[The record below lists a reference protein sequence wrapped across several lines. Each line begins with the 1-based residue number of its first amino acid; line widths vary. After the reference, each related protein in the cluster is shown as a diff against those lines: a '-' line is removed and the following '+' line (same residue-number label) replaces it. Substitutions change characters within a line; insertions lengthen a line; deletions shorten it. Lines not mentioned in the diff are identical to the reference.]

1 MSSLKTI
8 ENKFNLINNRV
19 KYGTNNGILVDTKTL
34 IVDNSNN
41 RVGIDTLR
49 PQATLDVSGSLRI
62 DTNNIINP
70 SGVRINTGTDTQIL
84 SNINNNI
91 AWSYNQEIFDGAN
104 MFAQNTTT
112 TFITGIPNINQG
124 WFGGVLGSNG
134 KIYTTPYGSPTTL
147 ILNPVTETYIQQN
160 VTAPNNTF
168 YSGGVCTN
176 GKIYYF
182 SIGSTAPILVNDI
195 INNRFYNIP
204 INYGSN
210 VGGYCGCC
218 LGANGKIYA
227 IPRYA
232 DNVFVLD
239 PKDESY
245 YFLTSP
251 YIISGV
257 VDSRYRRKWAFGV
270 LAPNGIIYCMPSFET
285 FFLKI
290 NTNDDTIDALTNG
303 PILAPT
309 SEAIS
314 SSEKY
319 QGGAL
324 APNGKIYAMPFSN
337 TGPNTGRFVLEVDP
351 VANSYIDLSGAGTI
365 SIGSTRNYVG
375 ATCGFDGNIYST
387 GELGS
392 SVLRINTSTTP
403 VTMSTFGSISRTWGG
418 VLAPNGKIYFN
429 PRPTV
434 GTSWTYI
441 KTGLPQVSEPWMLA
455 PEFNKL

>member
-1 MSSLKTI
+1 MSIKTS
-8 ENKFNLINNRV
+8 ESKYNLINNRI
-19 KYGTNNGILVDTKTL
+19 KYGTNNGIIVDTNLLVTD
-34 IVDNSNN
+34 ISNN
-41 RVGIDTLR
+41 RVGINTR
-49 PQATLDVSGSLRI
+49 TPQATLDVSGSLII
-62 DTNNIINP
+62 DTSNIINGRTGY
-70 SGVRINTGTDTQIL
+70 SINTPTDTQIL
-84 SNINNNI
+84 TNVNNNMQ
-91 AWSYNQEIFDGAN
+91 WSYNQEIFDGAN
-104 MFAQNTTT
+104 MFSQNTTT
-112 TFITGIPNINQG
+112 TFVTGIPNI
-124 WFGGVLGSNG
+124 LGSNG
-134 KIYTTPYGSPTTL
+134 KIYTTPYASPTTL
-147 ILNPVTETYIQQN
+147 ILNPDTETYIQQN
-160 VTAPNNTF
+160 VTATNNTF

-182 SIGSTAPILVNDI
+182 SIGGFILVNDI
-195 INNRFYNIP
+195 TNNRFYNIP
-204 INYGSN
+204 VNYGSN
-210 VGGYCGCC
+210 AGGYAGCC
-218 LGANGKIYA
+218 LGPNGKIYA

-232 DNVFVLD
+232 DNVLVLD

-257 VDSRYRRKWAFGV
+257 VDSRYRRKWGFGV
-270 LAPNGIIYCMPSFET
+270 LAPNGIIYCMPAFET

-290 NTNDDTIDALTNG
+290 NTNNDTIDALTNG

-309 SEAIS
+309 SEAVS

-387 GELGS
+387 AELGS
-392 SVLRINTSTTP
+392 AVLRINTSSTP
-403 VTMSTFGSISRTWGG
+403 VTMNTFGSINRTWGG

-429 PRPTV
+429 PRPSV

-441 KTGLPQVSEPWMLA
+441 KTGIPNQQPWMLA